1 MRTRRFLE
9 IDFFRT
15 IALFLM
21 ILYHFIY
28 DLDTWTSFPI
38 DVDHVLWFS
47 VGKLSALL
55 FIFLSGVSSGL
66 SHHPVRNGIRVLLW
80 GLVISLVTWIALPDQ
95 YVRFG
100 ILHFLGT
107 MMILYPLFKKAPN
120 FLLWILVVLF
130 GGLGF
135 FFSEQTTGFIA
146 FLPFGLTYPGF
157 STIDY
162 YPLFPYSSV
171 TLLGILFYR
180 FRYSNV
186 NQGNSPSHTSFNF
199 FRAPFF
205 QKTSQHSLLI
215 YLIHQPVLLLL
226 ILGIQQLIK

>member
-1 MRTRRFLE
+1 MRTKRYLE

-21 ILYHFIY
+21 ISYHLIY

-80 GLVISLVTWIALPDQ
+80 GLVISLATWIALPDQ

-107 MMILYPLFKKAPN
+107 TMILYPLFKKTPS

-135 FFSEQTTGFIA
+135 FFSDQTTGFIA
-146 FLPFGLTYPGF
+146 LLPFGLTYPGF

-162 YPLFPYSSV
+162 YPLFPYGAV

-180 FRYSNV
+180 FHYSKE
-186 NQGNSPSHTSFNF
+186 NQADSPRHRVFAFLKN
-199 FRAPFF
+199 PFF
-205 QKTSQHSLLI
+205 QKISRHSLAI
-215 YLIHQPVLLLL
+215 YLIHQPILLLL